1 MNKIYK
7 SMFKIYFQNFVETEY
22 SIVSE
27 NFSDNFYQYEQ
38 LIEIRCMIK
47 KVLPCTID
55 KLSWLYQRV
64 WGFMFYWE
72 ISKFLLFFN
81 LDTLLKLSLLL
92 KTLIISVFLLTVHFQ
107 NWWHFWWF
115 MFLKFIL
122 ISLSKYT
129 KKLIKYLI

>member
-7 SMFKIYFQNFVETEY
+7 YMFKIYFQNFVETEY

-64 WGFMFYWE
+64 
-72 ISKFLLFFN
+72 
-81 LDTLLKLSLLL
+81 
-92 KTLIISVFLLTVHFQ
+92 
-107 NWWHFWWF
+107 
-115 MFLKFIL
+115 
-122 ISLSKYT
+122 
-129 KKLIKYLI
+129 

>member
-1 MNKIYK
+1 
-7 SMFKIYFQNFVETEY
+7 MFKIYFQNFVETEY

-64 WGFMFYWE
+64 
-72 ISKFLLFFN
+72 
-81 LDTLLKLSLLL
+81 
-92 KTLIISVFLLTVHFQ
+92 
-107 NWWHFWWF
+107 
-115 MFLKFIL
+115 
-122 ISLSKYT
+122 
-129 KKLIKYLI
+129 